1 MTVETA
7 IVNIILHRWRII
19 VNQSHPVHPLGTRA
33 KVLLT
38 SVYGPYARDD
48 EDGSR
53 SINPMELYHNQ
64 VTRTQGA
71 LSLRMFHRS
80 FGLMLL
86 QANMDAPC
94 TLIDF
99 PTEESF
105 TEQLKQGNYDV
116 VGISS
121 IIVNVGKAKKM
132 CDLVRRHQPRA
143 TIVVGGHIANRDGIE
158 EMLDADYIVRGD
170 GVRWFRRFLGQDE
183 EAPVKHPVTL
193 SGFGSRAMG
202 VSLGENPSG
211 TAAILIPSVGCPMG
225 CNFCSTSAMFGGK
238 GKYVNFYETGD
249 ELFEVM
255 AGIES
260 ELKTRSFFIL
270 DENFLLQRNRALRL
284 LELME
289 KEGKSWSLYVFS
301 SIRVLKSYSIEQ
313 LIGLG
318 VSWIWTGL
326 EGEDSQ
332 YGKLKGV
339 DTQEYVRLLQSH
351 GMRVLGSSIIGLENH
366 TPENISQVI
375 DYAVSHDTDFH
386 QFMLYTPVSGTPLHR
401 EHRENGTLLPETEF
415 PVADAH
421 GQFRF
426 NYRHEHITGGE
437 EEQFLIDAFQR
448 DFDVNGP
455 SLARLMRT
463 TLDGWQ
469 RYHNHP
475 DKRIRRNYS
484 RNGMLLRT
492 SYAGAIWAMHRH
504 LRGNPEL
511 EKKLGDLLKR
521 FQRQFGWTTRVMA
534 GAIGRFILFT
544 LRREEKRLAR
554 GWAYEPKTLVEKND
568 AALAL
573 EEDAPARTQPARP
586 RVPWVTAELVPLP
599 VRPAHR
605 QG

>member
-1 MTVETA
+1 M
-7 IVNIILHRWRII
+7 
-19 VNQSHPVHPLGTRA
+19 NQSYPVHPLGTRA
-33 KVLLT
+33 RVLLT

-64 VTRTQGA
+64 VTRTQGTF
-71 LSLRMFHRS
+71 SLRMFHRS

-99 PTEESF
+99 PTLESF
-105 TEQLKQGNYDV
+105 TAQLEAEQYDV

-132 CDLVRRHQPRA
+132 CDLVRKHQPRA

-158 EMLDADYIVRGD
+158 EMLDADHIVRGD
-170 GVRWFRRFLGQDE
+170 GVRWFRQFLGQDV
-183 EAPVKHPVTL
+183 EAPVKHPAVI
-193 SGFGSRAMG
+193 SGFGTRIMG
-202 VSLGENPSG
+202 IKLPENPSG
-211 TAAILIPSVGCPMG
+211 TAAILIPSVGCPVG

-238 GKYVNFYETGD
+238 GKFLNFYETGD
-249 ELFEVM
+249 ELFNVM
-255 AGIES
+255 AGIET

-289 KEGKSWSLYVFS
+289 REGKSWSLYVFS
-301 SIRVLKSYSIEQ
+301 SIRVLRSYSIEQ

-326 EGEDSQ
+326 EGENSQ

-339 DTQEYVRLLQSH
+339 DTKEYVRLLQSH

-366 TPENISQVI
+366 TPENMDQVI
-375 DYAVSHDTDFH
+375 DHAVGHDTDFH

-401 EHRENGTLLPETEF
+401 EHRDQGTLLPETEF

-426 NYRHEHITGGE
+426 NYRHPHITGGQ

-448 DFDVNGP
+448 DFEVNGP
-455 SLARLMRT
+455 SLARLIRT
-463 TLDGWQ
+463 TLDGWV
-469 RYHNHP
+469 RYHKHP

-484 RNGMLLRT
+484 RDGMLLRT
-492 SYAGAIWAMHRH
+492 SYAGAVWAMHRH
-504 LRGNPEL
+504 LRGNDRL

-521 FQRQFGWTTRVMA
+521 FHSEFGWTTRVMA
-534 GAIGRFILFT
+534 AAIGRYILFM

-554 GWAYEPKTLVEKND
+554 GWTYEPNTLVEKND

-573 EEDAPARTQPARP
+573 EKDAPVPSQTVKPK
-586 RVPWVTAELVPLP
+586 VPWVTGELVPVP
-599 VRPAHR
+599 IPAKNVR
-605 QG
+605 G